1 MRLLQSL
8 FRYQGI
14 LVNQLVAWKRWG
26 LALETFLLSAKLF
39 LTKRVKRFASE
50 GSFVEA
56 GYCRKIWGKRG
67 ADSGSVEGGYGVG
80 MWKVIRSG

>member
-50 GSFVEA
+50 REA
-56 GYCRKIWGKRG
+56 LWKQVIVGKFGERG
-67 ADSGSVEGGYGVG
+67 GLILVVWRVVMGWECG
-80 MWKVIRSG
+80 R